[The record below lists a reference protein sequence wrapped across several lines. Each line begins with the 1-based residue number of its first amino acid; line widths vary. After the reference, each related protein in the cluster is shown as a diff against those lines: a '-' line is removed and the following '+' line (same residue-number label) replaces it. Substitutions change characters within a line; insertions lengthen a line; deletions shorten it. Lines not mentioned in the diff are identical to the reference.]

1 MLSPSKE
8 LLRLHLR
15 GRSSAGRISNRST
28 NVEHGPNS
36 QAVPGGGGAAV
47 PTMPPGGLG
56 FFVYF
61 GLRFMSRISK
71 EDIERAKKEEHPQGE
86 FLLSRFTWERSL
98 LQEKKTVWVSPH
110 AERDEMVE
118 CSVMTRV

>member
-1 MLSPSKE
+1 M
-8 LLRLHLR
+8 
-15 GRSSAGRISNRST
+15 
-28 NVEHGPNS
+28 
-36 QAVPGGGGAAV
+36 
-47 PTMPPGGLG
+47 PTMPPGGLE

-98 LQEKKTVWVSPH
+98 LHKKKTFGSLPMMKGMRWS
-110 AERDEMVE
+110 
-118 CSVMTRV
+118 SVA